1 MDKEIILEKSRQ
13 EKKDE
18 GKEFIFNRGRKFG
31 VIGTLSIFC
40 ILAVFNLYNNHQ
52 GTNAALL
59 AVVMG
64 YLGCESFGIYSI
76 TKKKMDLIKIILGSG
91 LSLFFFIKYFLIV
104 G

>member
-1 MDKEIILEKSRQ
+1 MNKELILEKSRQ

-18 GKEFIFNRGRKFG
+18 GKEFVLDRGRKFG
-31 VIGTLSIFC
+31 VIGMLIMFGS
-40 ILAVFNLYNNHQ
+40 LAVFNLYNDHQ

-91 LSLFFFIKYFLIV
+91 LSIFFFIKYFLIV